1 MGPNHIIDNF
11 MQPSTTKC
19 CCGGQYCNSSL
30 NMERKDRFPSMW
42 EEFGKMNTHIFDDF
56 EGMFPVMGFSDF
68 TPRRFG
74 QDVTSSTTDLHSF
87 SSSDQVKISNEKDRL
102 EMVFDTTGFDKDEL
116 KISRQGRMITVE
128 GKTKS
133 EKSSDESTDSS
144 TKKSS
149 NYVSRQ
155 FSRSYTVPSSCNM
168 DKMKS
173 VLSANKKLTISI
185 PKDQAEI
192 ENKTTRQ
199 VPIEFNGSLSTP
211 SNSRK
216 FEQEKTRN
224 KISEEIANRKTS
236 DQVRTVP
243 VTVTPSNSRK
253 FEQEKA
259 RNKISEEI
267 TNRKTSD
274 QVRTV
279 PVTVDQKATPSVTKN
294 DIKPQEFEQSKV
306 SECQNRSIH
315 DSMWSPNFIRPILLF
330 NKDDSIFNSSIQSR
344 FGDNLKEMLPWSSN
358 FNREVEIKE
367 NNEKELTLKFD
378 LQDYKPNE
386 LKVTVLDNV
395 LKVEAKH
402 EENTEGNH
410 ISKQFVRSY
419 VLPAEYKAK
428 EVQSSLSKSGTL
440 TVSVPKQ
447 NLTEKNIVRDV
458 RIKLE

>member
-56 EGMFPVMGFSDF
+56 EGIFPVMGFSDF
-68 TPRRFG
+68 TPRGFG
-74 QDVTSSTTDLHSF
+74 QDVTSGTTDLQSF

-102 EMVFDTTGFDKDEL
+102 EMVVDTTGFDKDEL
-116 KISRQGRMITVE
+116 KISRQGRMITIE

-133 EKSSDESTDSS
+133 EKSSDESSDSS

-211 SNSRK
+211 L
-216 FEQEKTRN
+216 
-224 KISEEIANRKTS
+224 
-236 DQVRTVP
+236 
-243 VTVTPSNSRK
+243 NSRK

-267 TNRKTSD
+267 NNRKTSE

-279 PVTVDQKATPSVTKN
+279 PVTVTGKATPSLMKN

-306 SECQNRSIH
+306 SECQNRPIH
-315 DSMWSPNFIRPILLF
+315 HSMWSPNFIRPILLF
-330 NKDDSIFNSSIQSR
+330 NKDDSTFNSSIQSR

-458 RIKLE
+458 HIKLE

>member
-56 EGMFPVMGFSDF
+56 EGIFPVMGFSDF

-74 QDVTSSTTDLHSF
+74 QDMTSGTTDLHSF

-116 KISRQGRMITVE
+116 KISRQGRMITIE

-133 EKSSDESTDSS
+133 EKSSDESSDSS
-144 TKKSS
+144 SKKSS

-185 PKDQAEI
+185 PKDQDEI
-192 ENKTTRQ
+192 ENKSTRQ
-199 VPIEFNGSLSTP
+199 VPIEFNGSISTP
-211 SNSRK
+211 SSSRR
-216 FEQEKTRN
+216 FEQERARS
-224 KISEEIANRKTS
+224 KISEEINNRKTS

-243 VTVTPSNSRK
+243 VTLT
-253 FEQEKA
+253 EKTA
-259 RNKISEEI
+259 
-267 TNRKTSD
+267 
-274 QVRTV
+274 
-279 PVTVDQKATPSVTKN
+279 PSVTKN
-294 DIKPQEFEQSKV
+294 DIKPQEFEKSKV
-306 SECQNRSIH
+306 SVYQNRSIH

-344 FGDNLKEMLPWSSN
+344 FGDNLKEMLPCSSN

-440 TVSVPKQ
+440 TVSIPKQ
-447 NLTEKNIVRDV
+447 NLTEKNIVREV
-458 RIKLE
+458 HIKLE

>member
-1 MGPNHIIDNF
+1 MGI
-11 MQPSTTKC
+11 QKC

-30 NMERKDRFPSMW
+30 NMERKDDFPSMW

-56 EGMFPVMGFSDF
+56 EGMFPVMGFSNF
-68 TPRRFG
+68 SPRRFD
-74 QDVTSSTTDLHSF
+74 QDVTSGTTDLHSF
-87 SSSDQVKISNEKDRL
+87 GSSDQVKISNEKDRL

-116 KISRQGRMITVE
+116 KISRQGRMITIE

-133 EKSSDESTDSS
+133 EKSSDESIDSS

-155 FSRSYTVPSSCNM
+155 FSRSYTLPSSCNM

-185 PKDQAEI
+185 PKDQAEL
-192 ENKTTRQ
+192 ENKITRQ

-216 FEQEKTRN
+216 FEQEKARN
-224 KISEEIANRKTS
+224 KISEEINNRKTS
-236 DQVRTVP
+236 EQVRTVP
-243 VTVTPSNSRK
+243 VTVTG
-253 FEQEKA
+253 KA
-259 RNKISEEI
+259 
-267 TNRKTSD
+267 
-274 QVRTV
+274 
-279 PVTVDQKATPSVTKN
+279 APSVMKN
-294 DIKPQEFEQSKV
+294 DIKQQEFEQSKI
-306 SECQNRSIH
+306 SECQNGSIYE
-315 DSMWSPNFIRPILLF
+315 SMWSPNFIRPILLF

-344 FGDNLKEMLPWSSN
+344 FGENLKEMLPCSSN

-402 EENTEGNH
+402 EENTDGNH

-428 EVQSSLSKSGTL
+428 DVQSSLSKSGTL
-440 TVSVPKQ
+440 TISVPKQ

-458 RIKLE
+458 HIKLE